1 MAKFIDSLF
10 LRKGRPFTIWE
21 AMVGKGVPR
30 FVASQ
35 PGSLLTSS
43 LISKK
48 NYNSSSFSEAKWL
61 KGSTKI

>member
-21 AMVGKGVPR
+21 AMVGKVVPR
-30 FVASQ
+30 FAALQ

-43 LISKK
+43 LISK
-48 NYNSSSFSEAKWL
+48 NDYNSSSFGEVN
-61 KGSTKI
+61 G